1 MGTILMTDLNK
12 EYFINSVCRAKGWN
26 IGLDGKPYAYTL
38 CPEFYDSRFDTP
50 EKLWEGFVKQ
60 YVIDLSIEFAQYL
73 NKTKL
78 DESAK
83 QFFKNL

>member
-1 MGTILMTDLNK
+1 MTDLNK
-12 EYFINSVCRAKGWN
+12 EYFISSVCHAKGFN
-26 IGLDGKPYAYTL
+26 FGLDGKPCGYKL
-38 CPEFYDSRFDTP
+38 SPEIYDSKFDTP

-60 YVIDLSIEFAQYL
+60 YVIDLAIEFAQHL

-78 DESAK
+78 EESAK